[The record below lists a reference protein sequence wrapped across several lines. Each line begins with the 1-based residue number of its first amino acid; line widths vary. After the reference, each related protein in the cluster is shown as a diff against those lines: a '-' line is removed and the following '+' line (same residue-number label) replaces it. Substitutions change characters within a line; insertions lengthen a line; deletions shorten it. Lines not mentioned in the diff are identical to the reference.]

1 MKNILFYVLSILTL
15 LSAISVVTTRHLF
28 RGALALIGVLA
39 GVAGM
44 YLLMNAQFLAAVQ
57 ITVYI
62 GGIVVLIVY
71 VVMLISDVTHGGI
84 SATQTWRKAISGILA
99 AILFVLLVIAAAPLG
114 LVDYAQATSPR
125 SASIAEIGK
134 ALLSPEKG
142 GFILAFE
149 LISLLLI
156 AAIIGAV
163 TIAYPSKEKEIK
175 RPEKG
180 ELLEEARK

>member
-1 MKNILFYVLSILTL
+1 MRNILFYVLSILTL
-15 LSAISVVTTRHLF
+15 LSAIAVVTTRHLF
-28 RGALALIGVLA
+28 RGALALIGVLS
-39 GVAGM
+39 GIAGM

-71 VVMLISDVTHGGI
+71 VVMLVSDVIHGGI
-84 SATQTWRKAISGILA
+84 SATQTWRKVVSGLLA
-99 AILFVLLVIAAAPLG
+99 AILFVLLTIAVTPLG
-114 LVDYAQATSPR
+114 LIDSTSAANQR

-163 TIAYPSKEKEIK
+163 TIAYPSKEKEIEE
-175 RPEKG
+175 PQKG
-180 ELLEEARK
+180 ELLEEVRK